1 MLFRST
7 TGRLVN
13 GSLCG
18 GIDVVIE
25 YLDLEPK
32 FYPVVRDFVKEVFE
46 SGPCLVK
53 GFALMLLE
61 HQDVI
66 PKFSSSPRWE
76 KLGKEK
82 GG

>member
-1 MLFRST
+1 MSSHDSSALLSRN
-7 TGRLVN
+7 LVN
-13 GSLCG
+13 GSLRG

-32 FYPVVRDFVKEVFE
+32 FYAVVRDFVKEVFE

-61 HQDVI
+61 HQDI
-66 PKFSSSPRWE
+66 AT
-76 KLGKEK
+76 
-82 GG
+82 